1 MFTFDCLTKFW
12 SRKYFNVDNNICLR
26 LIFWQNYFHINDFCV
41 DNKKFSHLIFWQNY
55 GHTND
60 FCVDNTLD
68 ASGNVIEIALKCEM
82 GPSKVSI

>member
-1 MFTFDCLTKFW
+1 MIWTADKVLIIAAQNKMKCL
-12 SRKYFNVDNNICLR
+12 
-26 LIFWQNYFHINDFCV
+26 
-41 DNKKFSHLIFWQNY
+41 HLIWQNY

-82 GPSKVSI
+82 APSKVSGATVSGGIKHRKNCETALFKV